1 MAKNLS
7 CTQCNH
13 YWIIAYKAVF
23 VEVEY
28 SASGGS
34 FVATKKQNYPVNL
47 GAPERTVKF
56 SFQRVVGSNKKNVTP
71 LVIFNLMLK
80 MMQEDELWIK

>member
-28 SASGGS
+28 SASGG
-34 FVATKKQNYPVNL
+34 
-47 GAPERTVKF
+47 
-56 SFQRVVGSNKKNVTP
+56 GSWQ
-71 LVIFNLMLK
+71 LMV
-80 MMQEDELWIK
+80 

>member
-34 FVATKKQNYPVNL
+34 FVATNNTKY
-47 GAPERTVKF
+47 
-56 SFQRVVGSNKKNVTP
+56 KKNGR
-71 LVIFNLMLK
+71 I
-80 MMQEDELWIK
+80 IH

>member
-28 SASGGS
+28 SASGGR
-34 FVATKKQNYPVNL
+34 FVATKM
-47 GAPERTVKF
+47 KF
-56 SFQRVVGSNKKNVTP
+56 LEV
-71 LVIFNLMLK
+71 LLAAL
-80 MMQEDELWIK
+80 

>member
-28 SASGGS
+28 SASGGGS
-34 FVATKKQNYPVNL
+34 RQLITLNIKKM
-47 GAPERTVKF
+47 E
-56 SFQRVVGSNKKNVTP
+56 
-71 LVIFNLMLK
+71 
-80 MMQEDELWIK
+80 E

>member
-7 CTQCNH
+7 CTQCSH

-28 SASGGS
+28 SASGG
-34 FVATKKQNYPVNL
+34 
-47 GAPERTVKF
+47 
-56 SFQRVVGSNKKNVTP
+56 GSWQLITLN
-71 LVIFNLMLK
+71 
-80 MMQEDELWIK
+80 IKEMEG